1 MSLFWLFGQFL
12 VALVLAYPPE
22 FADLPAAQKANL
34 KEFHRRVDEYVR
46 LQRRIKKEQPNIKK
60 QNDASQ
66 LAAHRQAMA
75 ESIRAARA
83 QARQGDIFFEEIKPY
98 FVQLVHSELKGVKGS
113 PARQM
118 IKEGNPK
125 VEKKPLSVGVNAI
138 YPDGIPLSAVPPG
151 LLRKLPVLPPEL
163 DYRFV
168 GRDLIL
174 RDVDANIIVDY
185 VLEAAPL
192 G

>member
-75 ESIRAARA
+75 EALRAARA
-83 QARQGDIFFEEIKPY
+83 QARQG
-98 FVQLVHSELKGVKGS
+98 
-113 PARQM
+113 
-118 IKEGNPK
+118 
-125 VEKKPLSVGVNAI
+125 
-138 YPDGIPLSAVPPG
+138 
-151 LLRKLPVLPPEL
+151 
-163 DYRFV
+163 
-168 GRDLIL
+168 
-174 RDVDANIIVDY
+174 
-185 VLEAAPL
+185 
-192 G
+192 